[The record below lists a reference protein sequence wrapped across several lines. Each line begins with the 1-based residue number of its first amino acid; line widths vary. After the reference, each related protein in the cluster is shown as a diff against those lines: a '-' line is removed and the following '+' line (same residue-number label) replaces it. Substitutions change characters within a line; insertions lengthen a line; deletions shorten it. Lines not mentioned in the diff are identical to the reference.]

1 MQALRSRLVRFRDDC
16 RGAFGIFF
24 AVALLPLAFAA
35 AFAVEHTYMLMQ
47 RDKLQSIVDSLVL
60 HIVTAPINSKYNP
73 EYNYGSGSGS
83 GSTIDKWI
91 MLVHKHFIE
100 LGRKDIKGFNWPSS
114 STTYDKTT
122 KTVSFE
128 GSMGVPELFGPL
140 FRPQTYTDTFMG
152 RVPTQ
157 RYVRFIKARASG
169 KMPVSRDLEIA
180 LVFDVTGSMNRPGK
194 WTSAV
199 AQAKTFVS
207 DMMKSPG
214 TTMAIVPFG
223 DRVPVDRLN
232 SWSPPYNTN
241 SWPKIGRSY
250 NWYGLIRNGEKQDI
264 KSLQW
269 PIQSGSA
276 NWMAKSAL
284 EAALPGIKVLSG
296 LEDTFC
302 PELPGAISTLDDTPP
317 AFFVAW
323 LGRYDTD
330 LASWVVPRTGGYRA
344 PLPCPDRRFVMQPL
358 TDSEADLQAKIDML
372 VPWDLG
378 TRIDHGL
385 LWGWY
390 NLSPK
395 WRGRFNANLERPGAL
410 PSGSLDNFMFNTSQA
425 SQRPTAT
432 AKKAL
437 VMFTDGENTRS
448 PDYYRCK
455 LRSAMDPSVF
465 CENDIDQPPPPDN
478 PSYVPTL
485 AELNSE
491 TLALCSKIKAAGIEI
506 FYVQYQV
513 TSSVL
518 NGCATDSSNLFNAAD
533 GNQLSEIFAKIRD
546 KLKSSA
552 YLSK

>member
-1 MQALRSRLVRFRDDC
+1 MQTLRSHLARFRADI
-16 RGAFGIFF
+16 RGAFSVVF
-24 AVALLPLAFAA
+24 AVAVVPLAIAA
-35 AFAVEHTYMLMQ
+35 AFAIEHTHTLML
-47 RDKLQSIVDSLVL
+47 RDKVQSIADSLVL
-60 HIVTAPINSKYNP
+60 RSAASPFSSKLSPEFDWNGRLGKAPASNLQQWQQFMSGQFTQTLYDEKLPLLNGLPGLP
-73 EYNYGSGSGS
+73 E
-83 GSTIDKWI
+83 
-91 MLVHKHFIE
+91 FA
-100 LGRKDIKGFNWPSS
+100 
-114 STTYDKTT
+114 YDKNT
-122 KTVSFE
+122 KTVTLSYAFWTK
-128 GSMGVPELFGPL
+128 PLFGKL
-140 FRPQTYTDTFMG
+140 FTPGLNLSFHQKHFLISTQA
-152 RVPTQ
+152 RVGSELP
-157 RYVRFIKARASG
+157 I
-169 KMPVSRDLEIA
+169 EIA

-207 DMMKSPG
+207 DMMKSPA

-241 SWPKIGRSY
+241 SWPKIDRSY
-250 NWYGLIRNGEKQDI
+250 NWYGLVRNGEKQNI

-276 NWMAKSAL
+276 NWMAKNAL

-358 TDSEADLQAKIDML
+358 TDSEADLQDKIDML

-395 WRGRFNANLERPGAL
+395 WRGRFNAKIERPGAL
-410 PSGSLDNFMFNTSQA
+410 PSGSLDNFTFNTSQA

-485 AELNSE
+485 PELNSE

-513 TSSVL
+513 TSAAL
-518 NGCATDSSNLFNAAD
+518 NGCASSSAHLFNAAD
-533 GNQLSEIFAKIRD
+533 GNQLSETFAKIRD
-546 KLKSSA
+546 KIRSGVHL
-552 YLSK
+552 YR

>member
-1 MQALRSRLVRFRDDC
+1 MQALQSRLARFRDDC
-16 RGAFGIFF
+16 RATFSAIF
-24 AVALLPLAFAA
+24 AVSLLPLAFAA
-35 AFAVEHTYMLMQ
+35 AFAIEHTHTLML
-47 RDKLQSIVDSLVL
+47 RDKVQSIADALVIRSAAAPSTSRLSPEFDWNGRYGKAPASNLQQWQQFMSGQFYSSLTDEKL
-60 HIVTAPINSKYNP
+60 PLWNGLPGLP
-73 EYNYGSGSGS
+73 EFG
-83 GSTIDKWI
+83 
-91 MLVHKHFIE
+91 
-100 LGRKDIKGFNWPSS
+100 
-114 STTYDKTT
+114 YDKDT
-122 KTVSFE
+122 KTVSLSYLF
-128 GSMGVPELFGPL
+128 MTKPLFGKL
-140 FRPQTYTDTFMG
+140 FTPNLNASFHFKNFMI
-152 RVPTQ
+152 RTQ
-157 RYVRFIKARASG
+157 ARLGSEQ
-169 KMPVSRDLEIA
+169 PVEIA

-199 AQAKTFVS
+199 AQAKTFVT
-207 DMMKSPG
+207 DMMKSPA

-241 SWPKIGRSY
+241 SWPKIARSY
-250 NWYGLIRNGEKQDI
+250 NWYGQVRAGEKQDI

-284 EAALPGIKVLSG
+284 ETALPGIKVLSG

-302 PELPGAISTLDDTPP
+302 PELPDAISTLDDTPP

-395 WRGRFNANLERPGAL
+395 WRGRFNAKIEQPGAL
-410 PSGSLDNFMFNTSQA
+410 PSGTLDNFTFNTSQA

-485 AELNSE
+485 PELNSE

-513 TSSVL
+513 TSAAL
-518 NGCATDSSNLFNAAD
+518 NGCASSSAHLFNAAD
-533 GNQLSEIFAKIRD
+533 GNQLSETFGKIRD
-546 KLKSSA
+546 KIRSQVHL
-552 YLSK
+552 YR

>member
-1 MQALRSRLVRFRDDC
+1 MKNFLITTQARVGSE
-16 RGAFGIFF
+16 
-24 AVALLPLAFAA
+24 LP
-35 AFAVEHTYMLMQ
+35 
-47 RDKLQSIVDSLVL
+47 I
-60 HIVTAPINSKYNP
+60 
-73 EYNYGSGSGS
+73 
-83 GSTIDKWI
+83 
-91 MLVHKHFIE
+91 
-100 LGRKDIKGFNWPSS
+100 
-114 STTYDKTT
+114 
-122 KTVSFE
+122 
-128 GSMGVPELFGPL
+128 
-140 FRPQTYTDTFMG
+140 
-152 RVPTQ
+152 
-157 RYVRFIKARASG
+157 
-169 KMPVSRDLEIA
+169 EIA

-207 DMMKSPG
+207 DMMKSPA

-223 DRVPVDRLN
+223 DRVPVDRLS
-232 SWSPPYNTN
+232 SWTGPGWWNPN
-241 SWPKIGRSY
+241 SWPKIDPGY
-250 NWYGLIRNGEKQDI
+250 NWYGQVRAGEKQDI

-269 PIQSGSA
+269 PIQSGST
-276 NWMAKSAL
+276 NWLAKSAL
-284 EAALPGIKVLSG
+284 EAALPGIKVLDG
-296 LEDTFC
+296 NEDTFC

-395 WRGRFNANLERPGAL
+395 WRGRFNAKIERPGAL
-410 PSGSLDNFMFNTSQA
+410 PSGSQDNFTFNTSQA

-455 LRSAMDPSVF
+455 LKSVSDPNVF
-465 CENDIDQPPPPDN
+465 CENEKDRPPDS

-485 AELNSE
+485 AELNGE

-513 TSSVL
+513 TSTAL
-518 NGCATDSSNLFNAAD
+518 NGCATDSAHLFNAAD
-533 GNQLSEIFAKIRD
+533 GNQLSETFAKIRD
-546 KLKSSA
+546 KIRSGVHL
-552 YLSK
+552 YR

>member
-1 MQALRSRLVRFRDDC
+1 MQALRSRLARFRDDC
-16 RGAFGIFF
+16 RATFSVFF
-24 AVALLPLAFAA
+24 AVTLVPLAFAA

-47 RDKLQSIVDSLVL
+47 RDKLQSLVDSMVL
-60 HIVTAPINSKYNP
+60 HIVTAPIHSKYNP
-73 EYNYGSGSGS
+73 EYDYGSGSGS
-83 GSTIDKWI
+83 TTDKWI
-91 MLVHKHFIE
+91 MLVHNHFAE
-100 LGRKDIKGFNWPSS
+100 LGSKEIKGFDWPSS
-114 STTYDKTT
+114 STAYDKIT

-140 FRPQTYTDTFMG
+140 FRPQTYTNTIMG
-152 RVPTQ
+152 RVPSQ

-180 LVFDVTGSMNRPGK
+180 LAFDVTSSMDRPGK
-194 WTSAV
+194 WSTAV
-199 AQAKTFVS
+199 AQAKTFVT

-241 SWPKIGRSY
+241 SWPKIDRSY
-250 NWYGLIRNGEKQDI
+250 NWYGQVRNGEKQDI

-269 PIQSGSA
+269 PIQGGDVS
-276 NWMAKSAL
+276 WMAKSVL
-284 EAALPGIKVLSG
+284 EATFPGIKILNG
-296 LEDTFC
+296 NEDTFC
-302 PELPGAISTLDDTPP
+302 PELPGAIATLDDTPP
-317 AFFVAW
+317 ASFVAW
-323 LGRYDTD
+323 LQRYDTQS
-330 LASWVVPRTGGYRA
+330 SWVSSRTGGYRV

-358 TDSEADLQAKIDML
+358 TDSEADLQAKLDML
-372 VPWDLG
+372 VPWDHG

-395 WRGRFNANLERPGAL
+395 WRGRFDAKLHPQGWWPG
-410 PSGSLDNFMFNTSQA
+410 GSADNFMFNASQA
-425 SQRPTAT
+425 AQRPTAT

-437 VMFTDGENTRS
+437 VMFTDGENWPS

-455 LRSAMDPSVF
+455 LKSVSNPNVF
-465 CENDIDQPPPPDN
+465 CENEMDRPPDN
-478 PSYVPTL
+478 PSYVPTKS
-485 AELNSE
+485 ELDGE

>member
-1 MQALRSRLVRFRDDC
+1 MQALQSRLARFRDDC
-16 RGAFGIFF
+16 RATFSAIF
-24 AVALLPLAFAA
+24 AVSLLPLAFAA
-35 AFAVEHTYMLMQ
+35 AFAIEHTHTLML
-47 RDKLQSIVDSLVL
+47 RDKVQSIADALVIRSAASPSTSRLSPEFDWNGRYGKAPASNLQQWQQFMSGQFYSSLTDEKL
-60 HIVTAPINSKYNP
+60 PLWNGLPGLP
-73 EYNYGSGSGS
+73 EFG
-83 GSTIDKWI
+83 
-91 MLVHKHFIE
+91 
-100 LGRKDIKGFNWPSS
+100 
-114 STTYDKTT
+114 YDKDT
-122 KTVSFE
+122 KTVSLSYLF
-128 GSMGVPELFGPL
+128 MTKPLFGKL
-140 FRPQTYTDTFMG
+140 FTPNLNASFHVKNFMI
-152 RVPTQ
+152 RTQ
-157 RYVRFIKARASG
+157 ARLGSEQ
-169 KMPVSRDLEIA
+169 PIEIA

-199 AQAKTFVS
+199 AQAKTFVT
-207 DMMKSPG
+207 DMMKSPA

-241 SWPKIGRSY
+241 SWPKVARSY
-250 NWYGLIRNGEKQDI
+250 NWYGQVRAGEKQDI

-284 EAALPGIKVLSG
+284 EAALPGIKVLG
-296 LEDTFC
+296 GNEDTFC

-395 WRGRFNANLERPGAL
+395 WRGRFDAKIERPGAL
-410 PSGSLDNFMFNTSQA
+410 PSGSLDNFTFNTSQA

-455 LRSAMDPSVF
+455 LRSATDPSVF

-485 AELNSE
+485 PELNSE

-513 TSSVL
+513 TSAAL
-518 NGCATDSSNLFNAAD
+518 NGCATDSAHVFNAAD
-533 GNQLSEIFAKIRD
+533 GNQLSETFGKIRD
-546 KLKSSA
+546 KIRSQVHL
-552 YLSK
+552 YR